1 MTSCPVLS
9 LPCGFTKKGLPVGL
23 QIVGRPRGEA
33 ELLRDASRMEE
44 IFDVAHFLP
53 INPQTSQ

>member
-1 MTSCPVLS
+1 
-9 LPCGFTKKGLPVGL
+9 VGL

-44 IFDVAHFLP
+44 IFGIAQLLP
-53 INPQTSQ
+53 INPKS